1 VAKTITVRLDDNTYE
16 LIRKA
21 AAGER
26 RSISNFI
33 EYATVAYLSEQ
44 SFVSDAE
51 MKEILQDS
59 DLVSELERGRTEI
72 GKKHYSIVE

>member
-1 VAKTITVRLDDNTYE
+1 MAKTITVRLDDNTYE

-72 GKKHYSIVE
+72 GKKHYSIVR

>member
-1 VAKTITVRLDDNTYE
+1 LDDNTYE

-72 GKKHYSIVE
+72 GKKHYSIVR